1 MSDDIISI
9 DTGELAKVKPTATK
23 VEVPIFKLVDENDTI
38 LRQPIEEFDF
48 ENPPVNPNAFA
59 SSLVE
64 TCKANKGLGL
74 SANQCGFKYR
84 VFVVG
89 YGENYVAYF
98 NPKITW
104 VSDVLS
110 HADEGCLSF
119 PNLFIKITRPESV
132 EVKYQDFTGETKTA
146 RFGGLTAR
154 CILHEFD
161 HMNGVVF
168 TTQAKPLALK
178 TGLDKRM
185 KLMRK
190 YEKYAKLLQQQVK
203 KLGK

>member
-1 MSDDIISI
+1 MTDEIISI
-9 DTGELAKVKPTATK
+9 NTGELAKVKPTATK
-23 VEVPIFKLVDENDTI
+23 IEVPIFKLVPENDPI
-38 LRQPIEEFDF
+38 LFQPIEDFNF
-48 ENPPVNPNAFA
+48 ENAPVNPNTFA

-89 YGENYVAYF
+89 HGDNYVAYF

-104 VSDVLS
+104 QSDVQA
-110 HADEGCLSF
+110 HADEGCLSY
-119 PNLFIKITRPESV
+119 PNLFLKITRPHQIEV
-132 EVKYQDFTGETKTA
+132 EYQDFTGEKHTA
-146 RFGGLTAR
+146 KFEGLTAR
-154 CILHEFD
+154 CIQHEFD

-168 TTQAKPLALK
+168 TTRAKPLALK
-178 TGLDKRM
+178 SGLDKRN

-190 YEKYAKLLQQQVK
+190 YEKYAKALQQQVK
-203 KLGK
+203 KIK

>member
-1 MSDDIISI
+1 MSDEIISI
-9 DTGELAKVKPTATK
+9 NTNEAAKVKPTATK
-23 VEVPIFKLVDENDTI
+23 VEVPLFKLVSEDNPI
-38 LRQPIEEFDF
+38 LRQPIEDFDF

-119 PNLFIKITRPESV
+119 PNLFIKITRPEAV
-132 EVKYQDFTGETKTA
+132 EVQYQDFTGENKTA

-168 TTQAKPLALK
+168 TTKAKPLALK
-178 TGLDKRM
+178 TGLDKRI

-190 YEKYAKLLQQQVK
+190 YEKYSKLLEQQVK

>member
-1 MSDDIISI
+1 MSEVFTYNTEEALNQKPIQPQVQLLPLV
-9 DTGELAKVKPTATK
+9 GEDNPILKQV
-23 VEVPIFKLVDENDTI
+23 VP
-38 LRQPIEEFDF
+38 EFNFD
-48 ENPPVNPNAFA
+48 NPPINPNSLA
-59 SSLVE
+59 SSLVD
-64 TCKANKGLGL
+64 TCKYYKGYGL

-89 YGENYVAYF
+89 YEDNYVAYF

-119 PNLFIKITRPESV
+119 PNLFIKITRPEAV
-132 EVKYQDFTGETKTA
+132 EVEYQDFNGENKKA

-178 TGLDKRM
+178 TGLDKRI

-190 YEKYAKLLQQQVK
+190 YQKYAKLLQQQVK

>member
-1 MSDDIISI
+1 MSDEIVLNTS
-9 DTGELAKVKPTATK
+9 ELAKVQPTATK
-23 VEVPIFKLVDENDTI
+23 VTVPVFKLVPEGSPI
-38 LRQPIEEFDF
+38 LFEPIEDF
-48 ENPPVNPNAFA
+48 NFEEPPVNPNEFA

-89 YGENYVAYF
+89 YGDNYVAYF

-104 VSDVLS
+104 QSDVQA
-110 HADEGCLSF
+110 HADEGCLSY
-119 PNLFIKITRPESV
+119 PNLFLKITRPHGIEV
-132 EVKYQDFTGETKTA
+132 EYQDYTGEKRTA
-146 RFGGLTAR
+146 KFEGLTAR

-168 TTQAKPLALK
+168 TTRAKPLSLK

-190 YEKYAKLLQQQVK
+190 YEKYSKLLQQQVK

>member
-1 MSDDIISI
+1 MSDEIISI
-9 DTGELAKVKPTATK
+9 NTNEAAKVQPTATK
-23 VEVPIFKLVDENDTI
+23 IEVPLYKLVSEDDPI
-38 LRQPIEEFDF
+38 LRQPIDNFDF
-48 ENPPVNPNAFA
+48 ENPPVNPNSFA

-98 NPKITW
+98 NTKITW

-119 PNLFIKITRPESV
+119 PNLFLKITRPEAI
-132 EVKYQDFTGETKTA
+132 EIEYQDFTGETKTA
-146 RFGGLTAR
+146 KFNGLTAR
-154 CILHEFD
+154 CVLHEFD
-161 HMNGVVF
+161 HMNGIVF

-178 TGLDKRM
+178 TGLDKRN

-190 YEKYAKLLQQQVK
+190 YEKYAKALQQQVK

>member
-1 MSDDIISI
+1 MSDEIISI
-9 DTGELAKVKPTATK
+9 NTSESAKVKPTATK
-23 VEVPIFKLVDENDTI
+23 ITVPVFKLVPENSPI
-38 LRQPIEEFDF
+38 LFEPIEEFNF
-48 ENPPVNPNAFA
+48 EDPPVNPNEFA

-89 YGENYVAYF
+89 YENDYVAYF

-104 VSDVLS
+104 QSDVQA
-110 HADEGCLSF
+110 HADEGCLSY
-119 PNLFIKITRPESV
+119 PNLFLKITRPHEI
-132 EVKYQDFTGETKTA
+132 EIEYQDFNGEKRTSK
-146 RFGGLTAR
+146 FSGLTAR

-168 TTQAKPLALK
+168 TTRAKPLSLK
-178 TGLDKRM
+178 SGLDKRN

-190 YEKYAKLLQQQVK
+190 YEKYAKALQKQVK
-203 KLGK
+203 RIK